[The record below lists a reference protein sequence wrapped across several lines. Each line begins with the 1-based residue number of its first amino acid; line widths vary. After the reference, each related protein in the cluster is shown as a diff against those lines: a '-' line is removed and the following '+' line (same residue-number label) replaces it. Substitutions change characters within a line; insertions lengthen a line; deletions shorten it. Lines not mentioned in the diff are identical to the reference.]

1 MNQEEHI
8 RTAQELSQRAEEESR
23 EGGNELV
30 AAELF
35 WGAFAHC
42 LITIALN
49 EGLLRDS
56 HGAFQAIARYLDA
69 ALGGNVWRS
78 RFGAA
83 EGLHSHFYHGNLTED
98 QLRTHKQATVE
109 GAQELLRMLRTG
121 D

>member
-1 MNQEEHI
+1 MNQQEHVGM
-8 RTAQELSQRAEEESR
+8 AQELTERAEEEAR
-23 EGGNELV
+23 NGGNELV
-30 AAELF
+30 AAEFL

-49 EGLLRDS
+49 EGLPRDS